1 MTGVSVT
8 DVHAHALV
16 PSVELLVEG
25 NSRKRREQEEQA
37 RLMGPESLRVTLRM
51 SRDAHRSLTDL
62 DVRIKA
68 MDAAG
73 VDVQL
78 VSPSP
83 SQYYY
88 WAEPSLAREIFT
100 ATNEAVAAM
109 CAQAGGRLTGL
120 GVVPL
125 QHPGLAVEALE
136 HAVLTCGLKG
146 IEISSFAPYGD
157 GVQRREGVGPA
168 GRLDAVGAPGA
179 VDAVGPVERVDL
191 SHPALD
197 PLWARAEELG
207 ALVFLHP
214 LGCTVDGRLDHWYL
228 YNVIGQPLEHTIALS
243 HLIFSGAL
251 DRHPRLRILAAHGGG
266 YLPVHLGRAEH
277 AWRERPEART
287 CARPPGEYVREI
299 FFDSL
304 VYTPHAL
311 RHLVDTVGAD
321 QVLLGSDYP
330 YDMGVTDPLD
340 RLTAAGLSPGQR
352 DRVAGGNAA
361 RLGLIP

>member
-1 MTGVSVT
+1 MTSIPVT

-16 PSVELLVEG
+16 PSVDVLVNG
-25 NSRKRREQEEQA
+25 NVRKQKEQEEQA
-37 RLMGPESLRVTLRM
+37 RLMGADSLKVTLRM
-51 SRDAHRSLTDL
+51 SLEAHRSLTD
-62 DVRIKA
+62 VGARIKA
-68 MDAAG
+68 MDAAS

-83 SQYYY
+83 AQYSY

-109 CAQAGGRLTGL
+109 CAQSGGRLTGL
-120 GVVPL
+120 GIVPL

-157 GVQRREGVGPA
+157 GRI
-168 GRLDAVGAPGA
+168 
-179 VDAVGPVERVDL
+179 DL
-191 SHPALD
+191 SHPALTA
-197 PLWARAEELG
+197 LWARAEELD

-214 LGCTVDGRLDHWYL
+214 LGCTVDGRLDQWYL

-243 HLIFSGAL
+243 HLIFSGVL

-266 YLPVHLGRAEH
+266 YLPVCAGRADH
-277 AWRERPEART
+277 AWGERSDART
-287 CARPPGEYVREI
+287 CERPPSEYLTEI

-311 RHLVDTVGAD
+311 RRLVDTVGSS
-321 QVLLGSDYP
+321 QVILGSDYP
-330 YDMGVTDPLD
+330 YDMGVTDPLH
-340 RLTAAGLSPGQR
+340 RLTAAGLSPHQR
-352 DRVAGGNAA
+352 DKVAGGNAI